1 MKLKS
6 DNKTLRLSDGLFSFL
21 MLLPAIF
28 ILGLVVALPILKG
41 IFVSFCDYKIKNLDA
56 PIWNQFENYQRIFR
70 NAEVLGYLKNTVVYV
85 ACTVLIELALGLV
98 IALLLNSNIRGVKVY
113 RGFFLIPWTIPSVVV
128 AILWRWMLQPQCGVI
143 NYLLYHF
150 GITDSV
156 NIAWNMSA
164 SLALPSVILASVWR
178 QLPYMMVM
186 ILAGLQSV
194 DTSLVEASKIDGANG
209 WQSILHITIP
219 SIRPVLASTVWISIM
234 NCFQQ
239 FTIIYNMTGGGPMGK
254 TTTLGIAAYNRAFV
268 SYNFG
273 EGAAIGVVWLVF
285 LFALSL
291 VYNRINQGY
300 ADSVG

>member
-1 MKLKS
+1 
-6 DNKTLRLSDGLFSFL
+6 
-21 MLLPAIF
+21 
-28 ILGLVVALPILKG
+28 
-41 IFVSFCDYKIKNLDA
+41 
-56 PIWNQFENYQRIFR
+56 
-70 NAEVLGYLKNTVVYV
+70 
-85 ACTVLIELALGLV
+85 
-98 IALLLNSNIRGVKVY
+98 
-113 RGFFLIPWTIPSVVV
+113 
-128 AILWRWMLQPQCGVI
+128 
-143 NYLLYHF
+143 
-150 GITDSV
+150 
-156 NIAWNMSA
+156 
-164 SLALPSVILASVWR
+164 
-178 QLPYMMVM
+178 MMVM